1 MAVRTWSI
9 KSHLLLRQSAQ
20 ADTAVFQ
27 VIRLAAYTG
36 TRRESICSLTVVN
49 VMTDRDT
56 AIRHLCA
63 LDATATWV
71 EPGTE
76 DHRASGRECN
86 RMMLKDTAAWH

>member
-63 LDATATWV
+63 LDAAATGWNRLPRPTA
-71 EPGTE
+71 
-76 DHRASGRECN
+76 HRAGECN